1 MVGRKTLFESSEPA
15 DLLRIFFVGCLRL
28 WRELGEGRAWAPG
41 DQALL
46 QRGCLR
52 VWGKLGEGRAWAPGD
67 QALLRRGLGFAMMG
81 GGKFF
86 FYFKLFWPVFCCI
99 FVEDGEF
106 GSIIQLS

>member
-1 MVGRKTLFESSEPA
+1 MG
-15 DLLRIFFVGCLRL
+15 
-28 WRELGEGRAWAPG
+28 PG
-41 DQALL
+41 SVTKVTWLCYD
-46 QRGCLR
+46 G
-52 VWGKLGEGRAWAPGD
+52 
-67 QALLRRGLGFAMMG
+67 G